1 MTDALEIQRK
11 APVMIFL
18 PRIARSLH
26 HPALAVV
33 LGLVLLGVAIFG
45 LVSGDIPKLWA
56 ILILVVGALN
66 VLRAVP
72 HPGASRPEGSSSK
85 VDAAATS

>member
-1 MTDALEIQRK
+1 
-11 APVMIFL
+11 MIFL

-72 HPGASRPEGSSSK
+72 HPDANRPEESAGNVEAAVGSR
-85 VDAAATS
+85 

>member
-1 MTDALEIQRK
+1 
-11 APVMIFL
+11 MIFL

-33 LGLVLLGVAIFG
+33 LGLVLIGVGTFG
-45 LVSGDIPKLWA
+45 LVSGRIPKLWA
-56 ILILVVGALN
+56 ILILVVGAIN

-72 HPGASRPEGSSSK
+72 HPDNHRSETAVSNAA
-85 VDAAATS
+85 AAATR

>member
-1 MTDALEIQRK
+1 
-11 APVMIFL
+11 MIFL

-26 HPALAVV
+26 HPALAVG
-33 LGLVLLGVAIFG
+33 LGLVLLGVAVFG

-56 ILILVVGALN
+56 ILILVVGAIN

-72 HPGASRPEGSSSK
+72 HPEANRPEVSATKAETAVSS
-85 VDAAATS
+85 